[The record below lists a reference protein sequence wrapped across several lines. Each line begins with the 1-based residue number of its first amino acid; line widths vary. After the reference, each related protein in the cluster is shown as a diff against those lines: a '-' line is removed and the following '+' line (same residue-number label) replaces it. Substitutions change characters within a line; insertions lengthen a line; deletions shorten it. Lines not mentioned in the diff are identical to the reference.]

1 MATGRMLGKARNKA
15 SVSSLLKVLDVNED
29 GAPDILTS
37 NNRGTFVFWGTQQG
51 E

>member
-1 MATGRMLGKARNKA
+1 MLGKARNKA

-37 NNRGTFVFWGTQQG
+37 NNRGTFVFWGTPQG